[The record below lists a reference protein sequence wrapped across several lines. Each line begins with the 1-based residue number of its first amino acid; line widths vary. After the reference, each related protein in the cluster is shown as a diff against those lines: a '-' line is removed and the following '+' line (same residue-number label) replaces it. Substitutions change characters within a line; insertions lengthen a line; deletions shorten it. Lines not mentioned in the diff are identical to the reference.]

1 MSVLPAKAA
10 PDGSMQVAMKHC
22 SAYSTHS
29 RMAITIMARDGPCLG
44 SFASWVSV
52 AMAPKPT

>member
-1 MSVLPAKAA
+1 
-10 PDGSMQVAMKHC
+10 MQVAMKHC